1 MAEHYKASPYYDE
14 ANTVLGW
21 GVWCNYADDWAID
34 DGLDE
39 SLSKDIADYLNGING
54 EPNGLGQY
62 MVRGIRSDHF
72 LGHMWI
78 QHGRDTVNDTLRFY
92 GFML

>member
-1 MAEHYKASPYYDE
+1 MPEYYKASPYYDE

-21 GVWCNYADDWAID
+21 GVWCNYAEDWAID

-39 SLSKDIADYLNGING
+39 SLSKDIADYLNG
-54 EPNGLGQY
+54 
-62 MVRGIRSDHF
+62 RSDI
-72 LGHMWI
+72 GYMWK